1 MMANLS
7 FLSALN
13 EEQRQFAEIIRRR
26 AREMGV
32 PEDLAVAVAY
42 QESRLNPSSKDSGAG
57 AVGIMQVRPIAA
69 RDVGVNPERLRDPD
83 TNIDAGLR
91 YLKKALAE
99 TQDPA
104 LAVIYYN
111 AGPQRLIEFDR
122 GGDLPKETQ
131 NYLLALKGYGA
142 FRPSE
147 PQLNQPEP
155 PSEPGL
161 NRSEPSEPDPYQI
174 PDMSAIEAEQERRM
188 AQLIGGGAGAGL
200 AGGRMLGRGAGAG
213 VQALGRS
220 FGQGMAQGTAPPT
233 GGGMPTPMGG
243 PQGGPQGGPA
253 GPRPLLGAP
262 TAAPP
267 GAAGAAGP
275 MGAPGAPSILTAAPA
290 GGPVGGPAGPVGGPA
305 GTAAQ
310 AVRVRQGTP
319 GDAGTTGVQ
328 RMRFNEQTAQQAART
343 KAASGMF
350 DELMRRG
357 VVPANASQVLAGMPD
372 LSATQSG
379 ILVPQSTM
387 MEPQAPRPPQSPL
400 ERTAQ
405 AQEAQRRARMTQTLA
420 GMGRPGSPP
429 LPPAVTPP
437 APVQG
442 TLPTPPAPKVGAL
455 EQVGQEF
462 QQMARRGLAAAQPLA
477 SLAMRY
483 IAPPLAG
490 AEAGRQFTGM
500 MQDIEAEE
508 PDYVRAA
515 LRGLGGTASLAS
527 MVPPL
532 APFALPVAAGAP
544 MVEEM
549 RERMMAQPDVP
560 DEPLTQ
566 AEIEMYSRPSFR
578 MPAMRSS
585 AQPRR

>member
-1 MMANLS
+1 
-7 FLSALN
+7 
-13 EEQRQFAEIIRRR
+13 
-26 AREMGV
+26 
-32 PEDLAVAVAY
+32 
-42 QESRLNPSSKDSGAG
+42 
-57 AVGIMQVRPIAA
+57 
-69 RDVGVNPERLRDPD
+69 
-83 TNIDAGLR
+83 
-91 YLKKALAE
+91 
-99 TQDPA
+99 
-104 LAVIYYN
+104 
-111 AGPQRLIEFDR
+111 
-122 GGDLPKETQ
+122 
-131 NYLLALKGYGA
+131 
-142 FRPSE
+142 
-147 PQLNQPEP
+147 
-155 PSEPGL
+155 
-161 NRSEPSEPDPYQI
+161 
-174 PDMSAIEAEQERRM
+174 
-188 AQLIGGGAGAGL
+188 
-200 AGGRMLGRGAGAG
+200 
-213 VQALGRS
+213 
-220 FGQGMAQGTAPPT
+220 
-233 GGGMPTPMGG
+233 
-243 PQGGPQGGPA
+243 
-253 GPRPLLGAP
+253 
-262 TAAPP
+262 
-267 GAAGAAGP
+267 

-343 KAASGMF
+343 KAASSMF

-442 TLPTPPAPKVGAL
+442 TLPPPPAPKVGAL

-462 QQMARRGLAAAQPLA
+462 QQMARRGISAVQPLA
-477 SLAMRY
+477 SVAMKY

-490 AEAGRQFTGM
+490 AEAGRQFSGM
-500 MQDIEAEE
+500 MQDVQAEE

-532 APFALPVAAGAP
+532 APFAIPIAAGAP
-544 MVEEM
+544 VVESM
-549 RERMMAQPDVP
+549 RERMLAQPDVP

>member
-42 QESRLNPSSKDSGAG
+42 QESRLNPAPKDSRMG
-57 AVGIMQVRPIAA
+57 AVGIMQVMPATGKGMG
-69 RDVGVNPERLRDPD
+69 VGERELRDPMR
-83 TNIDAGLR
+83 NIDAGLM
-91 YLKKALAE
+91 YLKQALRE

-111 AGPQRLIEFDR
+111 AGPGGLRRFDQ

-142 FRPSE
+142 FRPSEPPAE

-161 NRSEPSEPDPYQI
+161 NRSEPSEPDPYQL
-174 PDMSAIEAEQERRM
+174 PDLSAIEAEQERRL
-188 AQLIGGGAGAGL
+188 AQIYGAGAGL
-200 AGGRMLGRGAGAG
+200 GASGLRLASTGAKAGA
-213 VQALGRS
+213 QAMGQSL
-220 FGQGMAQGTAPPT
+220 GQGLVQGQSMTAPPT

-243 PQGGPQGGPA
+243 PQGGPQG
-253 GPRPLLGAP
+253 RP
-262 TAAPP
+262 
-267 GAAGAAGP
+267 
-275 MGAPGAPSILTAAPA
+275 MV
-290 GGPVGGPAGPVGGPA
+290 GPVGGPAGPVGGPA
-305 GTAAQ
+305 APGSLAPGGTRPPPFASQPGAAGAFPRAAGPGQGVVNTGRAFGLTPIEAAQ
-310 AVRVRQGTP
+310 A
-319 GDAGTTGVQ
+319 TG
-328 RMRFNEQTAQQAART
+328 MT
-343 KAASGMF
+343 KQEG
-350 DELMRRG
+350 G
-357 VVPANASQVLAGMPD
+357 VWD
-372 LSATQSG
+372 L
-379 ILVPQSTM
+379 INK
-387 MEPQAPRPPQSPL
+387 
-400 ERTAQ
+400 
-405 AQEAQRRARMTQTLA
+405 AQEGRGRVAQMGGGYVENPMFGGIMTPDQGAGRGPRASYVSTGGGLQAIPT
-420 GMGRPGSPP
+420 PSPVP
-429 LPPAVTPP
+429 TTPP
-437 APVQG
+437 KLGP
-442 TLPTPPAPKVGAL
+442 L
-455 EQVGQEF
+455 EQVGQQF
-462 QQMARRGLAAAQPLA
+462 KQMARSGLAAAQPLA

-549 RERMMAQPDVP
+549 RERIRSQPAVP
-560 DEPLTQ
+560 DEPLSP
-566 AEIEMYSRPSFR
+566 AEAQMYSRPSFR

>member
-1 MMANLS
+1 MANLS

-42 QESRLNPSSKDSGAG
+42 QESRLNPATKDSRRG
-57 AVGIMQVRPIAA
+57 AVGIMQVLPSTA
-69 RDVGVNPERLRDPD
+69 RDMGLGERELRDPMR
-83 TNIDAGLR
+83 NIDAGLM
-91 YLKKALAE
+91 YLKQALRE

-111 AGPQRLIEFDR
+111 AGPGRLRQFDQ

-142 FRPSE
+142 FRSE
-147 PQLNQPEP
+147 PPSEP

-161 NRSEPSEPDPYQI
+161 NRVEPGLNRPEPSEPDPYQI

-213 VQALGRS
+213 AQALGRS

-243 PQGGPQGGPA
+243 PQGGPA

-267 GAAGAAGP
+267 GGP
-275 MGAPGAPSILTAAPA
+275 MGAPGAPSILTTAPA

-343 KAASGMF
+343 KAASSMF

-455 EQVGQEF
+455 EQVGQQF
-462 QQMARRGLAAAQPLA
+462 QQMARRGISAAQPLA
-477 SLAMRY
+477 SVAMKY

-500 MQDIEAEE
+500 MQDIESEE

-532 APFALPVAAGAP
+532 APFAIPIAAGAP
-544 MVEEM
+544 IVESM

-578 MPAMRSS
+578 MPAMRSA
-585 AQPRR
+585 AQPPR

>member
-1 MMANLS
+1 MANLS

-69 RDVGVNPERLRDPD
+69 RDVGMDPRSLRDPQK
-83 TNIDAGLR
+83 NIDAGIL
-91 YLKKALAE
+91 YLKKALRE

-161 NRSEPSEPDPYQI
+161 NRVEPSLNRSEPSEPDPYQL
-174 PDMSAIEAEQERRM
+174 PDLSAIQAEQDRRL
-188 AQLIGGGAGAGL
+188 AQIYGAGAGL
-200 AGGRMLGRGAGAG
+200 GASGLRLASTGAKAGA
-213 VQALGRS
+213 QAMGQSL
-220 FGQGMAQGTAPPT
+220 GQGLVQGQSMPAPPT
-233 GGGMPTPMGG
+233 GGGMPTPVGG
-243 PQGGPQGGPA
+243 PQGGLQG
-253 GPRPLLGAP
+253 RP
-262 TAAPP
+262 
-267 GAAGAAGP
+267 
-275 MGAPGAPSILTAAPA
+275 MV
-290 GGPVGGPAGPVGGPA
+290 GPVGGPAGPVGGPA
-305 GTAAQ
+305 APGSLAPGGTRPPPFASQPGAAGAFPRAAGPGQGVVNTGRAFGLTPIEAAQ
-310 AVRVRQGTP
+310 A
-319 GDAGTTGVQ
+319 TG
-328 RMRFNEQTAQQAART
+328 MT
-343 KAASGMF
+343 KQEG
-350 DELMRRG
+350 G
-357 VVPANASQVLAGMPD
+357 VWD
-372 LSATQSG
+372 L
-379 ILVPQSTM
+379 INK
-387 MEPQAPRPPQSPL
+387 
-400 ERTAQ
+400 
-405 AQEAQRRARMTQTLA
+405 AQEGRGRVAQMGGGYVENPMFGGIMTPDQGAGRGPRASYVSTGGGLQAIPT
-420 GMGRPGSPP
+420 PSPVP
-429 LPPAVTPP
+429 TTPP
-437 APVQG
+437 KLGP
-442 TLPTPPAPKVGAL
+442 L
-455 EQVGQEF
+455 EQVGQQF
-462 QQMARRGLAAAQPLA
+462 KQMARSGLAAAQPLA

-500 MQDIEAEE
+500 MQDVQTEE

-549 RERMMAQPDVP
+549 RERIRSQPAVP

>member
-1 MMANLS
+1 MANLS

-42 QESRLNPSSKDSGAG
+42 QESRLNPATKDSPKG
-57 AVGIMQVRPIAA
+57 AVGIMQVMPTTA
-69 RDVGVNPERLRDPD
+69 RGMGLGERELRDPMR
-83 TNIDAGLR
+83 NIDAGLT
-91 YLKKALAE
+91 YLKQALRE

-111 AGPQRLIEFDR
+111 AGPGGLRQFDQ

-147 PQLNQPEP
+147 PQLNQSEP

-188 AQLIGGGAGAGL
+188 AQLIGGGVGAGL
-200 AGGRMLGRGAGAG
+200 AGGRMLGTGAKAGA
-213 VQALGRS
+213 QAMGQSL
-220 FGQGMAQGTAPPT
+220 GQGLAQGQSMTAPPT

-243 PQGGPQGGPA
+243 PQG
-253 GPRPLLGAP
+253 RP
-262 TAAPP
+262 
-267 GAAGAAGP
+267 
-275 MGAPGAPSILTAAPA
+275 MV
-290 GGPVGGPAGPVGGPA
+290 GPVGGPAGPVGGPA
-305 GTAAQ
+305 APGGLAPGGTRPPPFASQPGAAGAFPRAAGPGQGVVNTGRAFGLTPIEAAQ
-310 AVRVRQGTP
+310 A
-319 GDAGTTGVQ
+319 TG
-328 RMRFNEQTAQQAART
+328 MT
-343 KAASGMF
+343 KQEG
-350 DELMRRG
+350 G
-357 VVPANASQVLAGMPD
+357 VWD
-372 LSATQSG
+372 L
-379 ILVPQSTM
+379 INK
-387 MEPQAPRPPQSPL
+387 
-400 ERTAQ
+400 
-405 AQEAQRRARMTQTLA
+405 AQEGRGRVAQMGGGYVENPMFGGIMTPEQGAGRGPRASYVSTGGGLQSIPT
-420 GMGRPGSPP
+420 PSPVP
-429 LPPAVTPP
+429 TTPP
-437 APVQG
+437 KLGP
-442 TLPTPPAPKVGAL
+442 L
-455 EQVGQEF
+455 EQVGQQF
-462 QQMARRGLAAAQPLA
+462 RQMARTGLAAAQPLA

-490 AEAGRQFTGM
+490 AEAGRQFTGA

-527 MVPPL
+527 LYPPL
-532 APFALPVAAGAP
+532 APFTLPVAVGAP

-549 RERMMAQPDVP
+549 RERIRSQPDVP

>member
-42 QESRLNPSSKDSGAG
+42 QESRLNPATKDSPKG
-57 AVGIMQVRPIAA
+57 AVGIMQVMPATGKGMG
-69 RDVGVNPERLRDPD
+69 VGERELRDPMR
-83 TNIDAGLR
+83 NIDAGLM
-91 YLKKALAE
+91 YLKQALRE

-111 AGPQRLIEFDR
+111 AGPGGLRQFDQ

-147 PQLNQPEP
+147 PQLNQSEP

-161 NRSEPSEPDPYQI
+161 NRSEPSEPDPYNV

-200 AGGRMLGRGAGAG
+200 AGGRMLGTGAKAGA
-213 VQALGRS
+213 QAMGQSL
-220 FGQGMAQGTAPPT
+220 GQGLAQGQSMTAPPT

-243 PQGGPQGGPA
+243 PQGGPQG
-253 GPRPLLGAP
+253 RP
-262 TAAPP
+262 
-267 GAAGAAGP
+267 
-275 MGAPGAPSILTAAPA
+275 MV
-290 GGPVGGPAGPVGGPA
+290 GPVGGPAGPVGGPA
-305 GTAAQ
+305 APGSLAPGGTRPPPFASQPGAAGAFPRAAGPGQGVVNTGRAFGLTPIEAAQ
-310 AVRVRQGTP
+310 A
-319 GDAGTTGVQ
+319 TG
-328 RMRFNEQTAQQAART
+328 MT
-343 KAASGMF
+343 KQEG
-350 DELMRRG
+350 G
-357 VVPANASQVLAGMPD
+357 VWD
-372 LSATQSG
+372 L
-379 ILVPQSTM
+379 INK
-387 MEPQAPRPPQSPL
+387 
-400 ERTAQ
+400 
-405 AQEAQRRARMTQTLA
+405 AQEGRGRVAQMGGGYVENPMFGGIMTPDQGAGRGPRASYVSTGGGLQAIPT
-420 GMGRPGSPP
+420 PSPVP
-429 LPPAVTPP
+429 TTPP
-437 APVQG
+437 KLGP
-442 TLPTPPAPKVGAL
+442 L
-455 EQVGQEF
+455 EQVGQQF
-462 QQMARRGLAAAQPLA
+462 KQMARSGLAAAQPLA

-500 MQDIEAEE
+500 MQDVQTEE

-549 RERMMAQPDVP
+549 RERIRSQPDVP

>member
-1 MMANLS
+1 MANLS

-42 QESRLNPSSKDSGAG
+42 QESRLNPATKDSRRG
-57 AVGIMQVRPIAA
+57 AVGIMQVLPSTA
-69 RDVGVNPERLRDPD
+69 RDMGLGERELRDPMR
-83 TNIDAGLR
+83 NIDAGLM
-91 YLKKALAE
+91 YLKQALRE

-111 AGPQRLIEFDR
+111 AGPGGLRQFDQ

-142 FRPSE
+142 FRSE
-147 PQLNQPEP
+147 PQLNQSEP

-161 NRSEPSEPDPYQI
+161 NRPEPSEPDPYQI
-174 PDMSAIEAEQERRM
+174 PDLSAIEAEQERRM

-243 PQGGPQGGPA
+243 PQGGPA

-267 GAAGAAGP
+267 GGP

-343 KAASGMF
+343 KAASSMF

-455 EQVGQEF
+455 EQVGQQF
-462 QQMARRGLAAAQPLA
+462 QQMARRGISAAQPLA
-477 SLAMRY
+477 SLAMKY

-490 AEAGRQFTGM
+490 AEAGRQFSGM
-500 MQDIEAEE
+500 MQDIESEE

-532 APFALPVAAGAP
+532 APFAIPIAAGAP
-544 MVEEM
+544 VVESM
-549 RERMMAQPDVP
+549 RERMMAQPDVL